1 MKLLIF
7 AEIVSYLPS
16 LDENE
21 VHEDLFL
28 DEHIFLISSSDPWRG
43 DSIVYI

>member
-21 VHEDLFL
+21 VHEDSFV
-28 DEHIFLISSSDPWRG
+28 DEHIFLILSVDP
-43 DSIVYI
+43 